1 MMTWTVPSV
10 AETMI
15 LWSISILFGY
25 LIFSVVRSFLTPRW
39 THPVCTAFSVFL
51 LFSSA
56 NIVVYPEELTGT
68 VGFFFCF
75 ILIIFLLFKNEWY
88 LKLSAAILI
97 FPVVVSINY
106 ITQDIGHLI
115 WVYAFDRTPSSIVQT
130 VLHMITFALRLPIWY
145 LLYRLVKHWLSY
157 TVKLLLP
164 RMWIVLDLVALTS
177 FTGIITVI
185 KNTGTAHSYTA
196 YPACVACVFTTL
208 GCCYLC
214 TYMAKTVRSDMALE
228 TFQYQQ
234 SYYQELEQNQQ
245 TVRRLRH
252 DMKNHLNIIGTFL
265 RDNEIEQ
272 AKEYFQEL
280 NQEFASNLKVY
291 CPNKIVNAVLN
302 SKEQLALGSNIQCDF
317 QIDLETSP
325 KIDDIDLCSILG
337 NTIDNAIEALKK
349 VPQLSKRTL
358 SLKARYTNG
367 FFSYEIKNTKIN
379 KIQKKGGR
387 FLTDKIEKE
396 AHGIGLR
403 NVQTIV
409 EKYNGDMEISYTDD
423 TFTVTIVIQG

>member
-1 MMTWTVPSV
+1 MMTWTVPYL
-10 AETMI
+10 AETII
-15 LWSISILFGY
+15 LWMISILFGY

-39 THPVCTAFSVFL
+39 NHPVSTAFSVLL

-130 VLHMITFALRLPIWY
+130 VLHTTTLALRLPIWY

-185 KNTGTAHSYTA
+185 KNTETAHSYTA

-302 SKEQLALGSNIQCDF
+302 NKEQLALDSNIQCDF

-337 NTIDNAIEALKK
+337 NTIDNAIEALRK
-349 VPQLSKRTL
+349 VPELSERTL

-379 KIQKKGGR
+379 EIQQKGGR

-403 NVQTIV
+403 SVQTIV
-409 EKYNGDMEISYTDD
+409 EKYNGDMDISYTND
-423 TFTVTIVIQG
+423 TFTVTIMIQG

>member
-1 MMTWTVPSV
+1 MMTWTMPYL
-10 AETMI
+10 AETII
-15 LWSISILFGY
+15 LWMISILFGY
-25 LIFSVVRSFLTPRW
+25 LIFSVARSFLTPRW
-39 THPVCTAFSVFL
+39 KHPVSTAFSVLL

-130 VLHMITFALRLPIWY
+130 VLHTTTLALRLPIWY

-185 KNTGTAHSYTA
+185 KNTETAHSYTA

-265 RDNEIEQ
+265 RDNEVEQ

-302 SKEQLALGSNIQCDF
+302 NKEQLALDSNIQCDF

-337 NTIDNAIEALKK
+337 NTIDNAIEALRK
-349 VPQLSKRTL
+349 VPELSERTL

-367 FFSYEIKNTKIN
+367 FFSYEIKNSKIN
-379 KIQKKGGR
+379 EIQKKGGR

-403 NVQTIV
+403 SVQTIV
-409 EKYNGDMEISYTDD
+409 EKYNGDMDISYTND
-423 TFTVTIVIQG
+423 TFTVTIMIQG

>member
-1 MMTWTVPSV
+1 M
-10 AETMI
+10 
-15 LWSISILFGY
+15 
-25 LIFSVVRSFLTPRW
+25 
-39 THPVCTAFSVFL
+39 
-51 LFSSA
+51 FSSA

-88 LKLSAAILI
+88 LKLSAAISI

-130 VLHMITFALRLPIWY
+130 VLHTTTLALRLPIWY

-208 GCCYLC
+208 GCCYLY

-265 RDNEIEQ
+265 RDNEVEQ

-302 SKEQLALGSNIQCDF
+302 SKEQLALDSNIQCVF

-325 KIDDIDLCSILG
+325 KVDDIDLCSILG
-337 NTIDNAIEALKK
+337 NTIDNAIEALRK
-349 VPQLSKRTL
+349 VPKLSERTL
-358 SLKARYTNG
+358 SLKARYTNS
-367 FFSYEIKNTKIN
+367 FFSYEIKNSKIN
-379 KIQKKGGR
+379 EIQKKGGR
-387 FLTDKIEKE
+387 FLTEKIEKE

-403 NVQTIV
+403 SVQTIV
-409 EKYNGDMEISYTDD
+409 EKYNSDMDISYTND
-423 TFTVTIVIQG
+423 TFTVTILIQG

>member
-1 MMTWTVPSV
+1 M
-10 AETMI
+10 
-15 LWSISILFGY
+15 
-25 LIFSVVRSFLTPRW
+25 
-39 THPVCTAFSVFL
+39 
-51 LFSSA
+51 
-56 NIVVYPEELTGT
+56 
-68 VGFFFCF
+68 
-75 ILIIFLLFKNEWY
+75 
-88 LKLSAAILI
+88 
-97 FPVVVSINY
+97 VVSINY

-130 VLHMITFALRLPIWY
+130 VLHTTTLALRLPIWY

-185 KNTGTAHSYTA
+185 KNTETAHSYTA

-280 NQEFASNLKVY
+280 NREFASNLKVY

-302 SKEQLALGSNIQCDF
+302 SKEQLALDSNIQCDF

-337 NTIDNAIEALKK
+337 NTIDNAIEALGK
-349 VPQLSKRTL
+349 VPELSERTL
-358 SLKARYTNG
+358 SLKARYTNS
-367 FFSYEIKNTKIN
+367 FFSYEIKNSKIN
-379 KIQKKGGR
+379 EIQKKGGR

-403 NVQTIV
+403 SVQTIV
-409 EKYNGDMEISYTDD
+409 EKYNGDMDISYTND
-423 TFTVTIVIQG
+423 TFTVTIMIQG

>member
-1 MMTWTVPSV
+1 
-10 AETMI
+10 
-15 LWSISILFGY
+15 
-25 LIFSVVRSFLTPRW
+25 
-39 THPVCTAFSVFL
+39 

-130 VLHMITFALRLPIWY
+130 VLHTTTLALRLPIWY

-185 KNTGTAHSYTA
+185 KNTETAHSYTA

-302 SKEQLALGSNIQCDF
+302 SKEQLALDSNIQCDF

-337 NTIDNAIEALKK
+337 NTIDNAIEALGK
-349 VPQLSKRTL
+349 VPELSERTL
-358 SLKARYTNG
+358 SLKARYTNS
-367 FFSYEIKNTKIN
+367 FFSYEIKNSKIN
-379 KIQKKGGR
+379 EIQKKGGR

-403 NVQTIV
+403 SVQTIV
-409 EKYNGDMEISYTDD
+409 EKYNGDMDISYTND
-423 TFTVTIVIQG
+423 TFTVTIMIQG

>member
-1 MMTWTVPSV
+1 MDC
-10 AETMI
+10 AI
-15 LWSISILFGY
+15 LGRNNYTLDDQHPFRLSDFLCGAK
-25 LIFSVVRSFLTPRW
+25 FSNTEVE
-39 THPVCTAFSVFL
+39 HPVCTAFSVLL

-88 LKLSAAILI
+88 LKLSAAVLI

-115 WVYAFDRTPSSIVQT
+115 WVYAFDRTSSSIVQT
-130 VLHMITFALRLPIWY
+130 ILHTTTLALRLPIWY
-145 LLYRLVKHWLSY
+145 LLYRLVKHWISY

-164 RMWIVLDLVALTS
+164 RMWSVLDLVALTS

-185 KNTGTAHSYTA
+185 KNTETAHSYTA

-302 SKEQLALGSNIQCDF
+302 SKEQLALASKIQCDF

-337 NTIDNAIEALKK
+337 NTIDNAIEALRK
-349 VPQLSKRTL
+349 VPELSERTL
-358 SLKARYTNG
+358 SLKARYTNH

-379 KIQKKGGR
+379 EIQKKGGR

-403 NVQTIV
+403 SVQTIV
-409 EKYNGDMEISYTDD
+409 EKYNGDMDISYTDD
-423 TFTVTIVIQG
+423 TFTVTILIQG

>member
-1 MMTWTVPSV
+1 
-10 AETMI
+10 
-15 LWSISILFGY
+15 
-25 LIFSVVRSFLTPRW
+25 
-39 THPVCTAFSVFL
+39 
-51 LFSSA
+51 
-56 NIVVYPEELTGT
+56 
-68 VGFFFCF
+68 
-75 ILIIFLLFKNEWY
+75 
-88 LKLSAAILI
+88 
-97 FPVVVSINY
+97 
-106 ITQDIGHLI
+106 
-115 WVYAFDRTPSSIVQT
+115 
-130 VLHMITFALRLPIWY
+130 
-145 LLYRLVKHWLSY
+145 
-157 TVKLLLP
+157 
-164 RMWIVLDLVALTS
+164 MWIVLDLVALTS
-177 FTGIITVI
+177 FTGIVTVI
-185 KNTGTAHSYTA
+185 KNTETARSYTA
-196 YPACVACVFTTL
+196 YPACIACVFTTL

-302 SKEQLALGSNIQCDF
+302 NKEQLALDSNIQCDF

-337 NTIDNAIEALKK
+337 NTIDNAIEALRK
-349 VPQLSKRTL
+349 VSKLSERTL

-367 FFSYEIKNTKIN
+367 FFSYEIKNSKIN
-379 KIQKKGGR
+379 EIQKKGGR

-403 NVQTIV
+403 SVQTIV
-409 EKYNGDMEISYTDD
+409 EKYNGDMDISYTND
-423 TFTVTIVIQG
+423 TFTVTIMIQG

>member
-1 MMTWTVPSV
+1 MMTWTVPYL
-10 AETMI
+10 AETII
-15 LWSISILFGY
+15 LWMISILFGY
-25 LIFSVVRSFLTPRW
+25 LIFSVVRNFLTPRW
-39 THPVCTAFSVFL
+39 KHPVSTAFSVLL

-88 LKLSAAILI
+88 LKLSAAISI

-130 VLHMITFALRLPIWY
+130 VLHTTTLALRLPIWY

-185 KNTGTAHSYTA
+185 KNTETAHSYTA

-302 SKEQLALGSNIQCDF
+302 SKEQLALDSNIQYNF

-337 NTIDNAIEALKK
+337 NTIDNAIEALRK
-349 VPQLSKRTL
+349 VPETSKRAL
-358 SLKARYTNG
+358 SMKARYTKG
-367 FFSYEIKNTKIN
+367 FFSYEITNAKANEVLVKN
-379 KIQKKGGR
+379 GR
-387 FLTDKIEKE
+387 FLTDKTEKE

-403 NVQTIV
+403 SVQTIV
-409 EKYNGDMEISYTDD
+409 EKYGGDMDISYTND
-423 TFTVTIVIQG
+423 TFTVTIMIQG

>member
-1 MMTWTVPSV
+1 MMTWTVPCLT
-10 AETMI
+10 ETII
-15 LWSISILFGY
+15 LWMISILFGY

-39 THPVCTAFSVFL
+39 KHPVSTAFSVLL

-130 VLHMITFALRLPIWY
+130 VLHTTTLALRLPIWY

-185 KNTGTAHSYTA
+185 KNTETAHSYTA

-302 SKEQLALGSNIQCDF
+302 SKEQLALDSNIQCDF

-337 NTIDNAIEALKK
+337 NTIDNAIEALGK
-349 VPQLSKRTL
+349 VPELSERTL
-358 SLKARYTNG
+358 SLKARYTNH

-379 KIQKKGGR
+379 EIQKKGGR

-403 NVQTIV
+403 SVQTIV
-409 EKYNGDMEISYTDD
+409 EKYNGDMDISYTND
-423 TFTVTIVIQG
+423 TFTVTIMIQG

>member
-10 AETMI
+10 AETI
-15 LWSISILFGY
+15 ICWSISILFGY

-39 THPVCTAFSVFL
+39 THPVCTAFSVLL

-75 ILIIFLLFKNEWY
+75 ILILFLLFKNEWY

-106 ITQDIGHLI
+106 ITQDIGQLI
-115 WVYAFDRTPSSIVQT
+115 WIYAFDRTPSSIVQT
-130 VLHMITFALRLPIWY
+130 ILHTTTLALRLPIWY
-145 LLYRLVKHWLSY
+145 LLYRLVKLWLSY

-185 KNTGTAHSYTA
+185 KNTETARSYTA
-196 YPACVACVFTTL
+196 YPACTACVFTTL

-228 TFQYQQ
+228 TFRYQQ

-265 RDNEIEQ
+265 RDNELEQ
-272 AKEYFQEL
+272 AKEYFQAL

-302 SKEQLALGSNIQCDF
+302 KKEQLALDSNIQCDF
-317 QIDLETSP
+317 QIDLEMSP

-337 NTIDNAIEALKK
+337 NTIDNAIEALRK
-349 VPQLSKRTL
+349 VPELSNRTL
-358 SLKARYTNG
+358 SLKARYANS
-367 FFSYEIKNTKIN
+367 FFGYEIRNTKIN
-379 KIQKKGGR
+379 KIQEKGGR
-387 FLTDKIEKE
+387 FLTDKAEKE

-403 NVQTIV
+403 SVQTIV
-409 EKYNGDMEISYTDD
+409 EKYNGDMDISYTDD
-423 TFTVTIVIQG
+423 TFTVTIMIQG

>member
-1 MMTWTVPSV
+1 M
-10 AETMI
+10 
-15 LWSISILFGY
+15 
-25 LIFSVVRSFLTPRW
+25 
-39 THPVCTAFSVFL
+39 
-51 LFSSA
+51 FSSA

-88 LKLSAAILI
+88 LKLSAAISI

-130 VLHMITFALRLPIWY
+130 VLHTTTLALRLPIWY

-208 GCCYLC
+208 GCCYLY

-265 RDNEIEQ
+265 RDNEVEQ

-302 SKEQLALGSNIQCDF
+302 SKEQLALDSNIQCDF

-325 KIDDIDLCSILG
+325 KVDDIDLCSILG
-337 NTIDNAIEALKK
+337 NTIDNAIEALRK
-349 VPQLSKRTL
+349 VPKLSERTL
-358 SLKARYTNG
+358 SLKARYTNS
-367 FFSYEIKNTKIN
+367 FFSYEIKNSKIN
-379 KIQKKGGR
+379 EIQKKGGR
-387 FLTDKIEKE
+387 FLTEKIEKE

-403 NVQTIV
+403 SVQTIV
-409 EKYNGDMEISYTDD
+409 EKYNSDMDISYTND
-423 TFTVTIVIQG
+423 TFTVTILIQG

>member
-1 MMTWTVPSV
+1 MMTWTVPYL
-10 AETMI
+10 AETII
-15 LWSISILFGY
+15 LWMISILFGY
-25 LIFSVVRSFLTPRW
+25 LIFSVVQSFLTPRW
-39 THPVCTAFSVFL
+39 KHPVSTAFSVLL

-106 ITQDIGHLI
+106 ITQDFGHLI

-130 VLHMITFALRLPIWY
+130 VLHTTTLALRLPIWY

-185 KNTGTAHSYTA
+185 KNTETAHSYTA

-302 SKEQLALGSNIQCDF
+302 SKEQLALDSNIQCDF
-317 QIDLETSP
+317 QIDLESSP

-337 NTIDNAIEALKK
+337 NTIDNSIEALRK
-349 VPQLSKRTL
+349 VPELSERTL
-358 SLKARYTNG
+358 SLKARYTNS

-379 KIQKKGGR
+379 EIQKKGGR

-403 NVQTIV
+403 SVQTIV
-409 EKYNGDMEISYTDD
+409 EKYNGDMDISYTDD
-423 TFTVTIVIQG
+423 TFTVTILIQG